1 MMDKVNRQVTPGED
15 SAMSKTVEE
24 LVCRTCFFKKEKKK
38 KKRESSYKSTKK
50 NFTNLN
56 RKNGKKI

>member
-15 SAMSKTVEE
+15 SAVSKTVEE
-24 LVCRTCFFKKEKKK
+24 LVCRTCFFLKEKKK
-38 KKRESSYKSTKK
+38 KRKLLQINKK